1 MNMTDC
7 ALWVE
12 TTTGRRMLV
21 ASTSCRLYATLLGE
35 ALWTHCL
42 QLRTIALP
50 LRLLEIWES
59 APRGDATTHRLLA
72 RWSASGREHLPK
84 IAPSEARRTEET
96 PMQHVKELFSSEAE
110 RRSDERAGLSAFF
123 PTEEE
128 WMAWKRWKEERDV

>member
-35 ALWTHCL
+35 ALWAHCL
-42 QLRTIALP
+42 QLQTIALP

-59 APRGDATTHRLLA
+59 SPRGDATTHRLLA
-72 RWSASGREHLPK
+72 RWSASGREYLPK
-84 IAPSEARRTEET
+84 TAPSDATEET
-96 PMQHVKELFSSEAE
+96 PAQGGHDLLSSEE
-110 RRSDERAGLSAFF
+110 ELRSDEHAGLSAFF
-123 PTEEE
+123 PTNEE